1 MGAYT
6 MTDLTGQRFG
16 RLTVIAPAEDCDKE
30 HFYPWIVRCDCGT
43 VFTVSRYNL
52 ASGNIRSCG
61 CLKRETMRNNRR
73 NRKECTVAKTY

>member
-1 MGAYT
+1 

-30 HFYPWIVRCDCGT
+30 HSYPWKVRCDCGT

-52 ASGNIRSCG
+52 ASGNTRSCG

>member
-1 MGAYT
+1 

-30 HFYPWIVRCDCGT
+30 HFYPWKVRCDCGT

-52 ASGNIRSCG
+52 ASGNTRSCG
-61 CLKRETMRNNRR
+61 CLKR
-73 NRKECTVAKTY
+73 